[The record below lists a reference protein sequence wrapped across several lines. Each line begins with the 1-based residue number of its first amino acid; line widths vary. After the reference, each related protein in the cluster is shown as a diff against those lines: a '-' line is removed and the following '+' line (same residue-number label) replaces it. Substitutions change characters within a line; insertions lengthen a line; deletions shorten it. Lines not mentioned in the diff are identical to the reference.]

1 MVRAYVAFLK
11 SAKAAEMFRATG
23 LLLVADGEPAAGG
36 GPAGGGGSGGASVFP
51 VPATDHA
58 GRAITPARDDAGATQ
73 AMTGRRLQ
81 AGTTRLVFDGGGAF
95 SELAVGEGGSCA
107 VAAEAGWAV
116 LEAWSYPEH
125 GGGRFVRAR
134 VIHADHERL
143 YEIWLPGDEPGTA
156 YVDGEPHA
164 DDPSLPGSCF

>member
-11 SAKAAEMFRATG
+11 SANAAEMFRATG

-36 GPAGGGGSGGASVFP
+36 GPAGGGGVGGASVFP
-51 VPATDHA
+51 VPTADHA

-81 AGTTRLVFDGGGAF
+81 AGSTRLVFDAGGAF
-95 SELAVGEGGSCA
+95 RELAVGDGACTT
-107 VAAEAGWAV
+107 VAEAGWAV
-116 LEAWSYPEH
+116 LEAWSYPEY
-125 GGGRFVRAR
+125 GGGRFARVRA
-134 VIHADHERL
+134 IHSDHERL

-156 YVDGEPHA
+156 YVDGQPYA
-164 DDPSLPGSCF
+164 DDASLPGSCF